1 VEVETMGKLKA
12 FYHEEISQQTEDE
25 MGPQPDLPQVFILWC
40 SEYPDTERH
49 VMGVY
54 PDEASAQLDRLLYM
68 TGDTSA
74 AYDGRFKYEVQGYEV
89 MQAYDAMRAA

>member
-1 VEVETMGKLKA
+1 MSKMKA
-12 FYHEEISQQTEDE
+12 FYHEEISQMTEQE

-54 PDEASAQLDRLLYM
+54 ADEASAHLDRLLFM
-68 TGDTSA
+68 SADTSA
-74 AYDGRFKYEVQGYEV
+74 AYDGRFKYEVK
-89 MQAYDAMRAA
+89 AYDLQGAAC

>member
-1 VEVETMGKLKA
+1 MGKMKA

-25 MGPQPDLPQVFILWC
+25 MGCPDLPQVFILWC
-40 SEYPDTERH
+40 SENPAAERY

-54 PDEASAQLDRLLYM
+54 ADEASAHLDRLLFM

-74 AYDGRFKYEVQGYEV
+74 AYDGRFKYEVQ
-89 MQAYDAMRAA
+89 AYDLQGGLV